1 MYKKSRNI
9 KIFNN
14 MDKLFEGLFNI
25 LKHLRRKNNTPA
37 IEYEYGLGLEF
48 ARKIMKVN
56 NSLKINQ
63 PEPIILP
70 NNPAPKNKNWKD
82 KIALPPVNDER
93 RRYIEARNRL
103 QQKRVKQNIANILEE
118 KKTPLSHNKESIKG
132 RGL

>member
-70 NNPAPKNKNWKD
+70 NNPAPKNKN
-82 KIALPPVNDER
+82 
-93 RRYIEARNRL
+93 
-103 QQKRVKQNIANILEE
+103 
-118 KKTPLSHNKESIKG
+118 
-132 RGL
+132 